1 MIKPSL
7 GVNCAA
13 DQQAR
18 QLGLSGVLVLTVVPG
33 SGADR
38 AGLRGTSRS
47 AWGEVALGDEILRVN
62 DKSVSS
68 AEDIISV
75 LEVCEVGTAAK
86 VTVRRK
92 GQVIDLSVEL
102 AARAE

>member
-1 MIKPSL
+1 M
-7 GVNCAA
+7 
-13 DQQAR
+13 
-18 QLGLSGVLVLTVVPG
+18 
-33 SGADR
+33 
-38 AGLRGTSRS
+38 
-47 AWGEVALGDEILRVN
+47 GDEILRVN

-92 GQVIDLSVEL
+92 GAIIDLSVEL